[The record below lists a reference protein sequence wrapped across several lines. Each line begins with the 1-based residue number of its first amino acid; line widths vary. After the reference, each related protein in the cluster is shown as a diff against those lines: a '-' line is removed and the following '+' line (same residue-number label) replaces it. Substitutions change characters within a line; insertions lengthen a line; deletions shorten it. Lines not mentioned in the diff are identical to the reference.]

1 MNIKGHP
8 NRKIVFI
15 LPGYKQIYT
24 QMYLFFHLFFASYI
38 FKMATPYK
46 TPKEQK
52 LEQKEVYHTANM
64 LDQVH
69 IPKNQ
74 VA

>member
-1 MNIKGHP
+1 MD
-8 NRKIVFI
+8 
-15 LPGYKQIYT
+15 
-24 QMYLFFHLFFASYI
+24 LFFHLSFAPYV

-52 LEQKEVYHTANM
+52 LEQKEYHTANM